1 MSHPIND
8 MIADDAIDTVA
19 AMSDTK
25 VIKNLVDRGIL
36 VDKPTSFRKWFY
48 GRSIDDLRDILTDM
62 VCDDLMSRPGPMG

>member
-1 MSHPIND
+1 

-62 VCDDLMSRPGPMG
+62 VCDDLMSRPGPHG

>member
-25 VIKNLVDRGIL
+25 VLASLIDRGIL

-48 GRSIDDLRDILTDM
+48 GRSSDDLRDILTDM
-62 VCDDLMSRPGPMG
+62 VCDDLMSRPGPHG

>member
-1 MSHPIND
+1 

-62 VCDDLMSRPGPMG
+62 VFNDLMSRPGPHG